1 VVGQEQQPHT
11 HDGGRQGQTYDAI
24 VVGSGMTGGWAAKE
38 LTEAG
43 LRTLVLERGGPVAH
57 VKDYP
62 TARLDPWDLP
72 YGNMATQQD
81 LKDYPIQ
88 SRLSFLFGQD
98 VKHFL
103 VKDVDHPYEQTK
115 PFHWFR
121 GYQVGGRSL
130 LWSRHCFRWS
140 DLDFEAN
147 LKEGVG
153 VDWPLRYAD
162 IAPWYDHVQAF
173 IGISGEKAGLPQLPE
188 GDLLPP
194 FEMNCFEQHLR
205 QSIATTFPGRNL
217 IMSHVAV
224 LTRPHNGRG
233 ACQGRNLCHRGC
245 PYGAYFSSNS
255 STLPAAAATGRLTL
269 RPHSI
274 AHSLI
279 TDHETGRAKGVR
291 VIDAETGKAE
301 DFYARVVFLNASTL
315 ATTGLLLHSASDRFP
330 NGFANGSGVLGHYLM
345 DHTNAA
351 GALGS
356 FSGLSDKYYS
366 GRRPSGMYIP
376 RFRNLRVGE
385 DRPFTRGYAFEVY
398 TGRSGW
404 RRGNDGPGIGA
415 DLKNALT
422 RPGDWYA
429 YMEGYCETLPRY
441 ENTVTLSRDK
451 RDRWGLPLLQID
463 MSYSDN
469 ERAMLKDVQET
480 ATEMLKAARCEAV
493 QGFQKEPVPGEVIH
507 EMGTARMGRDPK
519 TSFLN
524 AFNQCHE
531 SSNVFVTDG
540 SCMPSTACQNPSFT
554 YMALT
559 ARACRYAVEQ
569 LRSGAL

>member
-1 VVGQEQQPHT
+1 MSA
-11 HDGGRQGQTYDAI
+11 QTYDAI

-62 TARLDPWDLP
+62 TARLDPWELP
-72 YGNMATQQD
+72 YGNLATQQD

-88 SRLSFLFGQD
+88 SQLSFLFGQD

-103 VKDVDHPYEQTK
+103 VKDVEHPYEQSK

-153 VDWPLRYAD
+153 IDWPLRYAD
-162 IAPWYDHVQAF
+162 IAPWYDRVQAF

-205 QSIATTFPGRNL
+205 QSIATSFPGRNL

-274 AHSLI
+274 AHSLV

-301 DFYARVVFLNASTL
+301 EFHARVVFLNASTL
-315 ATTGLLLHSASDRFP
+315 ATTGLLLHSTSDRFP

-351 GALGS
+351 GAMGGY
-356 FSGLSDKYYS
+356 SGLADKYYK

-376 RFRNLRVGE
+376 RFRNLRPAEG
-385 DRPFTRGYAFEVY
+385 RPFTRGYAFEVY

-404 RRGNDGPGIGA
+404 QQRKDAPGLGA
-415 DLKNALT
+415 DLKESIA

-441 ENTVTLSRDK
+441 ENTVGLSREK
-451 RDRWGLPLLQID
+451 RDRWGLPLLKVD
-463 MSYSDN
+463 MAYGGN
-469 ERAMLKDVQET
+469 ERAMLKDVKET
-480 ATEMLKAARCEAV
+480 ATEMLKAAGCEGV
-493 QGFQKEPVPGEVIH
+493 QGFEKEPVPGEVIH
-507 EMGTARMGRDPK
+507 EMGTAR
-519 TSFLN
+519 
-524 AFNQCHE
+524 
-531 SSNVFVTDG
+531 
-540 SCMPSTACQNPSFT
+540 
-554 YMALT
+554 
-559 ARACRYAVEQ
+559 
-569 LRSGAL
+569 